1 MLEEKLRQ
9 ASQANAAHRK
19 RLFMMLGL
27 AAIITIISIVLMTY
41 LSNNNGKENAAT
53 ATLSSGQTALPNSQT
68 SAPSSTQTSAP
79 SSQRLTQQPDEQTNE
94 QWRQQFKT
102 RLGLFEAETA
112 PALLD
117 ANLSAWNAQQDLAIK
132 SLKDNA
138 TAAFA
143 VSDYSTAMQQ
153 LTKLENTAK
162 QVLEQHAELFAAEF
176 RMAKEALQAD
186 HHKQAKLHI
195 DKALQL
201 KPGDPA
207 TLQLAQQIDALPK
220 IIALL
225 NKAAVARTENNL
237 DKEYAAISAAFKL
250 APQRLELQQRQV
262 ELAKRIKENKFTPL
276 IARGLEHVANR
287 QLRAARS
294 DYQQAKALDPK
305 RSELRV
311 LQQAINKLAVNQ
323 DLNSAIARGKTAIR
337 QDNWRK
343 ARSIYAA
350 ASTRH
355 PDDQN
360 INNGLLLSNKL
371 LSLHERLDAYLKQP
385 ERLSAKNIAATAQQ
399 TLLEARVF
407 SANSPSL
414 MQKSKRLKTLIAAV
428 NINIPVTVTSDN
440 QTYIVVRG
448 IGKVGLTLTRTI
460 QLKAGF
466 YSFEGIRK
474 GYKSKLLNVRI
485 PIGSKSFAIEVIC
498 DERI

>member
-9 ASQANAAHRK
+9 ASQANTTHRK
-19 RLFMMLGL
+19 RLFVMLGL
-27 AAIITIISIVLMTY
+27 AAIITISSILLMTY
-41 LSNNNGKENAAT
+41 LSNNNGNENTAT
-53 ATLSSGQTALPNSQT
+53 ATLSASKTPLPNM
-68 SAPSSTQTSAP
+68 PSSA
-79 SSQRLTQQPDEQTNE
+79 QQSTEQLAKQSDKQTNE
-94 QWRQQFKT
+94 QWREQFKT
-102 RLGLFEAETA
+102 RLGLYEAETA

-132 SLKDNA
+132 SLKDHA

-143 VSDYSTAMQQ
+143 VSDYTNAMQQ
-153 LTKLENTAK
+153 LSQLEHTAK
-162 QVLEQHAELFAAEF
+162 QVLEQHAVLFSAEF

-186 HHKQAKLHI
+186 HYKQAKLHI

-311 LQQAINKLAVNQ
+311 LQQSIHKLALNQ

-350 ASTRH
+350 ASQRH

-360 INNGLLLSNKL
+360 IRDGLLLSNKL
-371 LSLHERLDAYLKQP
+371 VSLHETLDVYLKQP
-385 ERLSAKNIAATAQQ
+385 ERLSAKNIASSAQQ
-399 TLLEARVF
+399 TLLETRVF

-414 MQKSKRLKTLIAAV
+414 TQKANSLKKLIAAV

-440 QTYIVVRG
+440 QTYIVVKG
-448 IGKVGLTLTRTI
+448 IGKVGLTLARTI